1 MDTKNI
7 IAAISL
13 SAAVIILYTLFFQ
26 PTQKEI
32 NNQISD
38 SENIVSNNSEAPSL
52 ELIEQTPKINR
63 EDAINSSKRIKFE
76 NNNIL
81 GSISLEG
88 AVIDDLR
95 FKKYKTE
102 LNGDENIVLLN
113 PRDVENGYIVETGW
127 ASNSKNIDLP
137 NYNTIWNIKGNTV
150 LTPTSPIT
158 LSWTSNQNI
167 TFIKKISIDDQFLF
181 TIKQSVTNSTNSKY
195 NFYTYGQIIRNKAP
209 EITNF
214 YILHEGLLGVF
225 DDNLIEEDYDDIQ
238 EKKYSITANSGWL
251 GITDKY
257 WITSLIPQEGNQ
269 FKADFDYKNKFRA
282 NFIETNGKE
291 ALPSSTISNEI
302 KIIIAAKEVDV
313 VDGYAEELNISKFD
327 LAIDWGFL
335 YFLTK
340 PIFLISDYFFKL
352 TGNYGIAIILIT
364 VCIRILFFPL
374 ANYSF
379 RSMAKMKVLQPEM
392 TRLKEVHKEDKMK
405 LQQEMMALYKREK
418 VNPVSG
424 CLPVLIQIPFFFAI
438 YKMLFVTIEMRH
450 QPFFGWIKDLSER
463 DPTSIFNL
471 FGLIPWDPPSFLII
485 GVWPILMGVSMFIQQ
500 KLNPAPPDPIQA
512 KIFMFFPLFLTI
524 ILAPF
529 PSGLVVYWTINN
541 ILTMAQQVVIMKRTT
556 VKTVT

>member
-63 EDAINSSKRIKFE
+63 EDAINASKRIKFE
-76 NNNIL
+76 NNNVL

-102 LNGDENIVLLN
+102 LNGNENIVLLN

-158 LSWTSNQNI
+158 LSWTNNQNI

-181 TIKQSVTNSTNSKY
+181 TIKQSVTNLTNNKY

-313 VDGYAEELNISKFD
+313 VDGYAEKLNISKFD
-327 LAIDWGFL
+327 LVIDWGFL